1 MEGRL
6 TEGIIRIE
14 ENTMELDWE
23 DDISLTYDE
32 INESIR
38 VVAIT

>member
-1 MEGRL
+1 VEGRL

-14 ENTMELDWE
+14 EITMELDWE